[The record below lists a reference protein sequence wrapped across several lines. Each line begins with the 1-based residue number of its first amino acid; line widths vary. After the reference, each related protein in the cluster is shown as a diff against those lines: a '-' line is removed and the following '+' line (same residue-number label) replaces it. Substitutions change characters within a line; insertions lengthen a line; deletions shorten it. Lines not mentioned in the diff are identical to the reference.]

1 MSDSKG
7 APNPEKKATEESKP
21 EVKNKLDIVK
31 EVKQNQ
37 NAQTVLE
44 EINSYNDG
52 VNSLDIQISTV
63 WAIMLDYYNQ
73 FIDREYTGSRIDRTN
88 PNDEVITDN
97 LFMTSY
103 QYKIVNKPL
112 ETVESKKYFLK
123 EAKLDKVKRFINS
136 MSNSLIK
143 TSYKSN
149 NYENYEKA
157 QLKKQN
163 RLSGGMPPALDG
175 DHIKDR
181 IKYNKDAG
189 AATAGSV
196 GAAGTATAI
205 ATKGFTASAFA
216 SGMLVPWLLALLATG
231 ATWLTVYKYFKN
243 KKEYKSIANSF
254 KKLGLIFAG
263 PSLLPALTG
272 FALVPLLG
280 PLSGISTAVLYGASA
295 LSGLMI
301 SRSAVNYMIVHNKD
315 ELEKIDISYVY
326 KDATPT
332 EVQFGLATKR
342 YFKFSDPFFVKSS
355 SGKDNLL
362 LENYFDEWFTGT
374 TSVDKKG
381 EKDKLKQN
389 TVIQY
394 LQQVKS
400 MINRDI
406 IVDIESDISE
416 IMNENFYTVVDSL
429 KDSKTKKFK
438 PSIQQFIDSHRDLI
452 QDPQG
457 DGDNVNLKLTDT
469 IRLDI
474 ARLWGSSN
482 INVGDRVI
490 YLRQNYIVNKVNRG
504 NGKIYIRLTDSKQMR
519 PNKQQRGVI
528 PPPPPLLPPLTVS
541 INDVVKKSDLNINY
555 SSIIKRYTNKLNQA
569 KNILDIQRQ
578 QLRQR
583 QQQNRFGPPPEP
595 EPQYTQD
602 VVNAQQELDEVKS
615 RIDEARKL
623 RDKIITQLKSLYAKK
638 LDDINKKGATSK
650 SNANTVQGI
659 MSEIPVKQEQFIAFV
674 TDKLRFRFNPEK
686 RLESGR
692 REDRILFFN
701 ALDKS
706 INPVKYLHDKKT
718 EGHINIM
725 DCIKYIQQNL
735 DYIVSELRNIKT
747 FIIRRTNNAIDV
759 DIFIDSLK
767 LDILKLRTIYVVKA
781 SKLIEQLEKSNN
793 YISDNTT
800 SEDALLLK
808 KIKQIFKK
816 KNEVYFKDVLSWS
829 YPIKTTEF
837 SCYQDI
843 SVLIGVLMGRTKI
856 HTIIN
861 SIHSRLNSIQDDLNN
876 GQDGRSGSLYTN
888 ELRDNFIPDIS
899 YLSNKKE
906 KKTYQEFEKKLVT
919 LDPMIPTTNQYR
931 AIVNNFV
938 TIKNARDSIRKLNY
952 RQLSELHSFFR
963 RPTDTHQ
970 RLLMPSDL
978 QAQILGRLTGEGPNA
993 TEAREQMATNVLSN
1007 SNKYIRY
1014 IQRKYFGEILD
1025 TSLLEGTDKDGEF
1038 SNTEFYNV
1046 KNKLGPGHIN
1056 PINVIH
1062 TEIFRDY
1069 LGFIFSYN
1077 VIKLLISDKTKL
1089 LNKVNDILIDTTPT
1103 GIGKSADFR
1112 YRKWLEERGLEEYI
1126 PVLESR
1132 TVRGN
1137 LDVLVS
1143 LRTLNERPEAR
1154 KKVVQGRSPASIE
1167 RLNSAI
1173 KELNDDFTREN
1184 KEKEEQKKRRE
1195 EKKKRRKEEQ
1205 EKQKQEK
1212 QKKEE
1217 AEKKRILEL
1226 RKKME
1231 EKSKQKESELN
1242 KIKQQEAQLDK
1253 QLDKDVVD
1261 KAKDKSD
1268 DKEQK
1273 DKLDD
1278 KEQKD
1283 KPKSKSLYE
1292 RLFGTTQET
1301 VLKKGSYIP
1310 SDKKMIQVAE
1320 EELTEYK
1327 AVRDKLTEQI
1337 KTDKLRKADELGAL
1351 KQNVT
1356 DKLKE
1361 LEYIERSEKDK
1372 LSAEYSNLLRLKDE
1386 LEKAGEKRLEMLK
1399 EREETIRKKRQQD
1412 LDELNKLYEEYI
1424 DKIQFHRGRD
1434 KNRYLLEL
1442 INSYDGTSGSMM
1454 ELKARLQRL
1463 VEIDISQKR
1472 IRRKLTSQKRRAKRE
1487 KRTRKKLRNP
1497 DRGVYSVKELLV
1509 AR

>member
-52 VNSLDIQISTV
+52 VNSLDIQINTV
-63 WAIMLDYYNQ
+63 WAIMIDYYGN
-73 FIDREYTGSRIDRTN
+73 FINNEYTATRLDVTETGIEIVDDLIPS
-88 PNDEVITDN
+88 
-97 LFMTSY
+97 SY

-123 EAKLDKVKRFINS
+123 EEKLDKVKRFVNS

-149 NYENYEKA
+149 NFQNYEKA

-163 RLSGGMPPALDG
+163 KLSGGMPIPLEKEY
-175 DHIKDR
+175 IQDR
-181 IKYNKDAG
+181 IKDKKDIG
-189 AATAGSV
+189 AATVGS
-196 GAAGTATAI
+196 AGTASSAMAI

-216 SGMLVPWLLALLATG
+216 SGMLVPWLLGLLATG
-231 ATWLTVYKYFKN
+231 ATWLAVYKYFKN

-438 PSIQQFIDSHRDLI
+438 ASIQQFIDSHRDLI
-452 QDPQG
+452 EPPSG
-457 DGDNVNLKLTDT
+457 DGANVNLKLTDT
-469 IRLDI
+469 IRADI
-474 ARLWGSSN
+474 AKLWGSSN
-482 INVGDRVI
+482 INKDDRVI
-490 YLRQNYIVNKVNRG
+490 YSGEEFIVLSKSEDGKNITLRPAGTPTGRQA
-504 NGKIYIRLTDSKQMR
+504 
-519 PNKQQRGVI
+519 I
-528 PPPPPLLPPLTVS
+528 PVS
-541 INDVVKKSDLNINY
+541 INDVVKMSDLNINY

-569 KNILDIQRQ
+569 KNKLDIQRQ
-578 QLRQR
+578 QLRRDR
-583 QQQNRFGPPPEP
+583 QGFGVPPEP
-595 EPQYTQD
+595 DPQYTQA
-602 VVNAQQELDEVKS
+602 VVNAQQELDDVKS

-674 TDKLRFRFNPEK
+674 TDKLRFRINENN
-686 RLESGR
+686 LELGR
-692 REDRILFFN
+692 REDRILFYN
-701 ALDKS
+701 ALNKS
-706 INPVKYLHDKKT
+706 INPIISYHDKNKT
-718 EGHINIM
+718 SIEYKVIN
-725 DCIKYIQQNL
+725 DTVKYIQKNIPTIIQLL
-735 DYIVSELRNIKT
+735 DSQET
-747 FIIRRTNNAIDV
+747 IIQTRLNQISMPSYNEY
-759 DIFIDSLK
+759 K
-767 LDILKLRTIYVVKA
+767 
-781 SKLIEQLEKSNN
+781 KLIINN
-793 YISDNTT
+793 LQNDISLLKHIYIIKPKDLLRISKESSIYT
-800 SEDALLLK
+800 SENKEFVDKITK
-808 KIKQIFKK
+808 KYKE
-816 KNEVYFKDVLSWS
+816 NEIVYFKDINFWLYISNNNIFNYLNIYTTHITPIIDYLS
-829 YPIKTTEF
+829 YNV
-837 SCYQDI
+837 
-843 SVLIGVLMGRTKI
+843 SVPNLSTILNKI
-856 HTIIN
+856 YT
-861 SIHSRLNSIQDDLNN
+861 DLNIII
-876 GQDGRSGSLYTN
+876 GRLADCFYTD
-888 ELRDNFIPDIS
+888 ELRDHFIPDIS
-899 YLSNKKE
+899 YATDEEYKGIITDERDLFTSGRLSI
-906 KKTYQEFEKKLVT
+906 YPRL
-919 LDPMIPTTNQYR
+919 PTTNLY
-931 AIVNNFV
+931 NLLS
-938 TIKNARDSIRKLNY
+938 KSY
-952 RQLSELHSFFR
+952 SELKPGK
-963 RPTDTHQ
+963 PTDFKDSTYQ
-970 RLLMPSDL
+970 YLC
-978 QAQILGRLTGEGPNA
+978 
-993 TEAREQMATNVLSN
+993 
-1007 SNKYIRY
+1007 
-1014 IQRKYFGEILD
+1014 RKYFGE
-1025 TSLLEGTDKDGEF
+1025 LLIKPIEGELF
-1038 SNTEFYNV
+1038 SKTEFYNV

-1195 EKKKRRKEEQ
+1195 EKKKKRKEEQ
-1205 EKQKQEK
+1205 EKQKKEK

-1253 QLDKDVVD
+1253 QLDKEVVD
-1261 KAKDKSD
+1261 KAKDKSE

>member
-52 VNSLDIQISTV
+52 VNSLDIQVNTV
-63 WAIMLDYYNQ
+63 WAIMIDYYGR

-88 PNDEVITDN
+88 SDKEQIMNN
-97 LFMTSY
+97 LAMSSY

-112 ETVESKKYFLK
+112 ETVESKEYFLK
-123 EAKLDKVKRFINS
+123 EEKLDKVKRFFNS
-136 MSNSLIK
+136 MSNSLIN

-149 NYENYEKA
+149 NFQNYEKA

-163 RLSGGMPPALDG
+163 KLSGGAIG
-175 DHIKDR
+175 DTIKTKIDNSDTLNNLLNPSDYT
-181 IKYNKDAG
+181 KKETLSKKNLTKDALGLGTGVTTIG
-189 AATAGSV
+189 ALVTGGLTGWV
-196 GAAGTATAI
+196 AAA
-205 ATKGFTASAFA
+205 
-216 SGMLVPWLLALLATG
+216 LATG
-231 ATWLTVYKYFKN
+231 ATWLAVYAYFKR
-243 KKEYKSIANSF
+243 KKESKFIANSL

-280 PLSGISTAVLYGASA
+280 PLSGVSTAVLYGASA

-301 SRSAVNYMIVHNKD
+301 SRSAVNYMIVHDKD

-438 PSIQQFIDSHRDLI
+438 ASIQQFINNHKDLI
-452 QDPQG
+452 ESSKG
-457 DGDNVNLKLTDT
+457 DGGNLNLKLTDT
-469 IRLDI
+469 IRADI
-474 ARLWGSSN
+474 AKLWGSSN

-490 YLRQNYIVNKVNRG
+490 YHGQNYIVDRVNRG
-504 NGKIYIRLTDSKQMR
+504 DANNVTLLPVTRQ
-519 PNKQQRGVI
+519 PGVI
-528 PPPPPLLPPLTVS
+528 PIPPPGRPVS
-541 INDVVKKSDLNINY
+541 INDVLKMSDLNINY
-555 SSIIKRYTNKLNQA
+555 SSIIKRYTNKLNQE

-578 QLRQR
+578 QLRR
-583 QQQNRFGPPPEP
+583 QQQNRFGPRQDPDPR
-595 EPQYTQD
+595 YTQA
-602 VVNAQQELDEVKS
+602 VVNAQQELDDVKS

-674 TDKLRFRFNPEK
+674 TEKLRFRFNPEK

-718 EGHINIM
+718 EGHNNIM
-725 DCIKYIQQNL
+725 VAIRYIQQNI
-735 DYIVSELRNIKT
+735 DDIVYSLNKYKTNLNQAGIDDNTIK
-747 FIIRRTNNAIDV
+747 
-759 DIFIDSLK
+759 IFINSLK
-767 LDILKLRTIYVVKA
+767 SDVTRLKTIYVVKP
-781 SKLIEQLEKSNN
+781 SELIKQLEKLNNYISGEKSNN
-793 YISDNTT
+793 YISGNT
-800 SEDALLLK
+800 LLLDKIK
-808 KIKQIFKK
+808 KIYEGKK
-816 KNEVYFKDVLSWS
+816 SEVYFKDIQYWL
-829 YPIKTTEF
+829 YPEITEKF
-837 SCYQDI
+837 GCFNYMKDI
-843 SVLIGVLMGRTKI
+843 LRIISLYDKELHDKLD
-856 HTIIN
+856 TIYK
-861 SIHSRLNSIQDDLNN
+861 RLRYIQKNLDNN
-876 GQDGRSGSLYTN
+876 GKGPLYTH

-899 YLSNKKE
+899 YLSEEGRKG
-906 KKTYQEFEKKLVT
+906 YIEFEKELLT
-919 LDPMIPTTNQYR
+919 LDPMIPTTGQFNVLVDSYS
-931 AIVNNFV
+931 
-938 TIKNARDSIRKLNY
+938 TIKDA
-952 RQLSELHSFFR
+952 
-963 RPTDTHQ
+963 
-970 RLLMPSDL
+970 
-978 QAQILGRLTGEGPNA
+978 
-993 TEAREQMATNVLSN
+993 VN
-1007 SNKYIRY
+1007 SKKTINNDQNKNRNIRY

-1025 TSLLEGTDKDGEF
+1025 PSLLDKDKGGKF

-1195 EKKKRRKEEQ
+1195 EKKKKRKEEQ

-1463 VEIDISQKR
+1463 VEVDISQKR

-1497 DRGVYSVKELLV
+1497 DRGVYSVKELLI